1 MGNFQLAVACPV
13 SCGTISLVDDFTF
26 MKASSTCFRQ
36 LGVVWLAVAFPV
48 IFWLICLVDD
58 SDFVKAGSAS

>member
-36 LGVVWLAVAFPV
+36 LGVFGLLLLFPSY
-48 IFWLICLVDD
+48 F
-58 SDFVKAGSAS
+58 GSFAW